1 MRVKDACAPTLVGME
16 LGGSLRDAAT
26 ELMRHEV
33 GILAIEDA
41 RGVKG
46 VLSERDI
53 ARAVADEVDLDIVQA
68 RDYMTQSPVTV
79 SEDAPI
85 EDAIGLMHEHGL
97 RHVIVTRDG
106 HMRGIV
112 SARDI
117 LRMFAP
123 DVTHIIQV

>member
-1 MRVKDACAPTLVGME
+1 MRVKDASAPALVGME

-53 ARAVADEVDLDIVQA
+53 ARAVADDVDLDSVQA

-85 EDAIGLMHEHGL
+85 EEAIRLMHEHGL

-106 HMRGIV
+106 RMGGIV

-123 DVTHIIQV
+123 EVTHIIQV